1 MVVFGGS
8 NGMRWMGRWGVFV
21 GELLYDFG
29 EIDTTTAAELADVF
43 FVGCILSIIMFLIN
57 QFHKGCVFAEDLYHS
72 RMHQFQDLQKIGPF
86 EIGYESIAI
95 PLDQSEGSRL
105 R

>member
-8 NGMRWMGRWGVFV
+8 NGMRWMGPWGVFV
-21 GELLYDFG
+21 GELRLRKKLTQQLQQNLPTFFCWLY
-29 EIDTTTAAELADVF
+29 IDYMIYV
-43 FVGCILSIIMFLIN
+43 LIH

-86 EIGYESIAI
+86 EKGYESIAI